1 MRTLDDHSKHDNEDV
16 KDDNDN
22 DNDKDKDKD
31 KDQCASLASADHE
44 SLS

>member
-1 MRTLDDHSKHDNEDV
+1 MRTLDDHSKHDNEDA
-16 KDDNDN
+16 KGDNDN
-22 DNDKDKDKD
+22 DKDKD

>member
-1 MRTLDDHSKHDNEDV
+1 MRTLDDHSKHDNEDA
-16 KDDNDN
+16 KGDNDN
-22 DNDKDKDKD
+22 DKD

>member
-1 MRTLDDHSKHDNEDV
+1 MRTLDDHSKHDNEDA

-22 DNDKDKDKD
+22 DND